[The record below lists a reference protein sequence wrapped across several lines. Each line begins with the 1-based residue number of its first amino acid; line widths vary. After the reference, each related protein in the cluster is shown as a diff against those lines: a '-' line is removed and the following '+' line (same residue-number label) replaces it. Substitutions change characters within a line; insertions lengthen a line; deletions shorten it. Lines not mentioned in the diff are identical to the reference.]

1 MKKILCCMLSLFLVL
16 PIIASCTDSKKDPN
30 NTPDVNDPTNSVS
43 PEELYGKYD
52 LGEQEFVL
60 LIEGRETAYN
70 EFYADP
76 DEGEGDVI
84 NDAIHQRY
92 MRVQDLLNCKVE
104 VLDTEDRYGIG
115 TTLRDS
121 ITAGTS
127 DYDAALLGYSLPT
140 VFSDKYLCDLN
151 TVPTMNLSR
160 EWWDQNAIGNFTI
173 NNHLYVATGDIS
185 YVNLQGSMIIYYNKQ
200 IASEYKLPNLYDL
213 VRNNQWTMDK
223 LNEYSTLCTA
233 ELTGDDSLSTDDQ
246 VGFVGEAT
254 AMSYFFNA
262 AGERTIYNDGSSLT
276 ISPITN
282 RFIKAVEAYSNLVA
296 NPAIALHDVN
306 YPNSPITAFSEG
318 RIAFLCDAVLKSPV
332 LRNMDTDFGILPM
345 PMLDDSQDQ
354 YYTPVNYYWASYA
367 VIPANNPRIDD
378 TGVLL
383 DAFAF
388 YGYQLTRPA
397 VYEASFDSKIARDED
412 SREMMDLIL
421 ASTTYDIGW
430 LFDFGGLRGYFSSF
444 GNQRKPSV
452 SRVIKGAQTN
462 VQTDIDQM
470 LAQLFAS

>member
-1 MKKILCCMLSLFLVL
+1 MKKVLCYLLSVLLVL
-16 PIIASCTDSKKDPN
+16 PMIASCANKDNTDNTTTLNKDL
-30 NTPDVNDPTNSVS
+30 NDLT
-43 PEELYGKYD
+43 PEELYGEYNLD
-52 LGEQEFVL
+52 GQEFVL
-60 LIEGRETAYN
+60 LIEQRETPYN
-70 EFYADP
+70 EFHAEP

-84 NDAIHQRY
+84 NDAIYQRF
-92 MRVQDLLNCKVE
+92 MRVQDLLKCKVE
-104 VLDTEDRYGIG
+104 VLDTEDRYSIG

-140 VFSDKYLCDLN
+140 VFSDRYLCDLN
-151 TVPTMNLSR
+151 TVSTMNLSAD
-160 EWWDQNAIGNFTI
+160 WWDQNAIQDFTI

-185 YVNLQGSMIIYYNKQ
+185 YVNLQGSMIIYFNKQ
-200 IASEYKLPNLYDL
+200 ITASSKLPNLYDM

-233 ELTGDDSLSTDDQ
+233 ELTGDDNLTTDDQ

-262 AGERTIYNDGSSLT
+262 AGERTIYNDGTSLT

-282 RFIKAVEAYSNLVA
+282 RFIKAIEAYSDLVG
-296 NPAIALHDVN
+296 NSAIALHDVN

-318 RIAFLCDAVLKSPV
+318 RIAFLCDAVYKSPV

-345 PMLDDSQDQ
+345 PMLNDTQES

-367 VIPANNPRIDD
+367 VIPSNNTRIDD

-383 DAFAF
+383 DAFAY
-388 YGYQLTRPA
+388 YGYKLTRPA

-412 SREMMDLIL
+412 SREMMDMIL

-444 GNQRKPSV
+444 GNVRKPSV
-452 SRVIKGAQTN
+452 SRTMKGAQKTIK
-462 VQTDIDQM
+462 DDMDAM
-470 LAQLFAS
+470 LEQLFAS

>member
-1 MKKILCCMLSLFLVL
+1 MKKILCCMLSLLLVL
-16 PIIASCTDSKKDPN
+16 PIIASCTDKKDPG
-30 NTPDVNDPTNSVS
+30 NTSAVTGDPNDVS

-52 LGEQEFVL
+52 LQGQEFVL

-84 NDAIHQRY
+84 NDAIYQRY
-92 MRVQDLLNCKVE
+92 MRVQDLLNCTVE

-140 VFSDKYLCDLN
+140 VFSDQYLCDLN
-151 TVPTMNLSR
+151 TIPTMNLDR
-160 EWWDQNAIGNFTI
+160 EWWDQNAINDFTI

-200 IASEYKLPNLYDL
+200 IASDYKLPNLYDL
-213 VRNNQWTMDK
+213 VRNRQWTMDK
-223 LNEYSTLCTA
+223 LTEYSTLCTA
-233 ELTGDDSLSTDDQ
+233 ERTGDDSLSTDDQ

-254 AMSYFFNA
+254 AMAYFFNA
-262 AGERTIYNDGSSLT
+262 SGQRTIVNDGTNLT
-276 ISPITN
+276 ISPLTN
-282 RFIKAVEAYSNLVA
+282 RYIQAVEAYSSLVA
-296 NPAIALHDVN
+296 NSAIALHDVN
-306 YPNSPITAFSEG
+306 YPESPITAFSEG
-318 RIAFLCDAVLKSPV
+318 RIAFLCDAVYKSPV

-345 PMLDDSQDQ
+345 PMLDELQGE

-367 VIPANNPRIDD
+367 VIPANSERIDD

-383 DAFAF
+383 DAFAYF
-388 YGYQLTRPA
+388 GYKLTRPA

-430 LFDFGGLRGYFSSF
+430 LFDFGGIRNHFTSF

-452 SRVIKGAQTN
+452 SRVINGAQEN
-462 VQTDIDQM
+462 IKKDMELM
-470 LAQLFAS
+470 LEQLFKA